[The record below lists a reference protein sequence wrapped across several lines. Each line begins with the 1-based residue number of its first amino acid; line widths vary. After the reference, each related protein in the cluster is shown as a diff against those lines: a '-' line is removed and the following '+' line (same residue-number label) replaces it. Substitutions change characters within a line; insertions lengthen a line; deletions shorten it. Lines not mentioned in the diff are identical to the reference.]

1 MIGQAPLTLNRYW
14 RWDSLGESYFS
25 VSNDTITYPAAQ
37 CGFHLCL
44 LTCISLNLK
53 LTSAEPSLT
62 EFRISDSIWLDRGS
76 LAVAAGAQLYVFDK
90 SLKELDMREQ
100 LQLDA
105 HSYPLDNIFDVCQ
118 RLNGPLPVYHPQ
130 FLQQAILA
138 GINSFVYLVKS

>member
-14 RWDSLGESYFS
+14 QWDSHGESYFS

-138 GINSFVYLVKS
+138 GINSLVYLVTS

>member
-1 MIGQAPLTLNRYW
+1 LIGQAPLTLNRYW

>member
-1 MIGQAPLTLNRYW
+1 L
-14 RWDSLGESYFS
+14 S
-25 VSNDTITYPAAQ
+25 
-37 CGFHLCL
+37 
-44 LTCISLNLK
+44 LK

-138 GINSFVYLVKS
+138 GINSLVYLVTS

>member
-1 MIGQAPLTLNRYW
+1 LIGQAPLTLNRYW

-138 GINSFVYLVKS
+138 GINSFAYLVKS